1 MPVRHVVMLIL
12 LCVIWAANVVVSR
25 IVVTDLAFPPLSYA
39 AWRSVITLLVLIPW
53 LHWPGKDWW
62 RVALVTIAVSGGGFA
77 LFFIGLQDA
86 TPSSAAI
93 VNLTG
98 APLTVLFAMAVL
110 KEQVHWR
117 RAAGIVLAFGGVL
130 MAVAS
135 PHGWANSTG
144 LLYVFAGA
152 VVGALGSV
160 YLKTI
165 DLAPLKL
172 MAWAGFFSSV
182 LLLPLSLV
190 FETGQVS
197 AIQANPFDLTLAL
210 AFSSIVVSVFAHTIY
225 FGILQANE
233 AGLVAPITL
242 LTPVFTIM
250 MGAAI
255 TGDDVGPAMIAGG
268 LLACS
273 GVLVITVRPSRAMFK
288 GLLVRV
294 RI

>member
-117 RAAGIVLAFGGVL
+117 RAAGIVLAVGGVL

-190 FETGQVS
+190 FETGQVG
-197 AIQANPFDLTLAL
+197 AIRTNPFDLTVAL